1 VRCRDSN
8 CFYCRGDEAKPNS
21 DQIIVRMPSELRDE
35 IERKAEAEGR
45 SLGNMTRRTLERALS
60 SESTEAA

>member
-1 VRCRDSN
+1 MLI
-8 CFYCRGDEAKPNS
+8 AMKQKPNS

-45 SLGNMTRRTLERALS
+45 SLGNMTRRILEHALA
-60 SESTEAA
+60 SEQPQEAA

>member
-1 VRCRDSN
+1 MLV
-8 CFYCRGDEAKPNS
+8 GMKQKPNS
-21 DQIIVRMPSELRDE
+21 DLIIVRLPSELRDE

-45 SLGNMTRRTLERALS
+45 SLGNMTRRILERALS